1 MAASQ
6 QGRVQIAKELEQDAK
21 ELQKSILADL
31 FADFGLCGVTRS
43 MAVSTI
49 AFACLPLVYKL
60 CWGCLPLVY
69 KMSPLVCIPI
79 AAIKPVQ
86 PDVC

>member
-49 AFACLPLVYKL
+49 AFACLPLVYK
-60 CWGCLPLVY
+60 
-69 KMSPLVCIPI
+69 MSPLVCIPI